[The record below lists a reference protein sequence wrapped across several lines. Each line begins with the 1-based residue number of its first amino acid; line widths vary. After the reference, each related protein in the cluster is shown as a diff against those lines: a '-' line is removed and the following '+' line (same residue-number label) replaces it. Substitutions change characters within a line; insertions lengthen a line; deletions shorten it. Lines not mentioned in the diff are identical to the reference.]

1 MSDPNHDPMPDRAAL
16 DELARAFGLDDPPD
30 RVDPPTPTP
39 GRRADDGP
47 IVPADAPDDNAPD
60 DNAPDDDAHPGDL
73 GGAQP
78 PPAGE
83 VPDGSDEPDASDL
96 PPTGLIEL
104 VLAEEP
110 IEPPEPTPD
119 ALAQPARPRI
129 IRIDDITGSV
139 GDVTDDRLAGEPAG
153 GHAPIVIG
161 DTGDTGDIGESAAPS
176 VIAIGADD
184 LPDAVYITGSL
195 DSGVPG
201 SIVFIDDDA
210 SGDVVQ
216 PEVERDLRR
225 GIEPRMRERRVQVR
239 RAQSRKRLKW
249 VLLGLVLVV
258 AGIGALAVFGSGL
271 FAVQDDELRVVGA
284 VYTDPDRL
292 AQIEDELV
300 GTPTLRVDTQR
311 IERELESIP
320 WVEDAKVTV
329 RFPHSATIEIR
340 EREAIATYQGPD
352 RRFRVL
358 DREGRVLDVLD
369 KWPIAYVL
377 VTGPDPADLEPGQFA
392 PQGYVG
398 AAELAKNLTGSVRG
412 QVEHIEVTADGQR
425 LTMLLTDGTEVRF
438 GDYRNLFTKLVRLET
453 RLADPDRE
461 PGPIDVATG

>member
-16 DELARAFGLDDPPD
+16 DELARAFGLDDPPEPTA
-30 RVDPPTPTP
+30 PPTPTP
-39 GRRADDGP
+39 GRRADDLQG
-47 IVPADAPDDNAPD
+47 VPSADPAVDVDAADAA
-60 DNAPDDDAHPGDL
+60 DAD
-73 GGAQP
+73 ADE
-78 PPAGE
+78 PAGGD
-83 VPDGSDEPDASDL
+83 VPDASDL

-104 VLAEEP
+104 VIAEEP

-139 GDVTDDRLAGEPAG
+139 GDVTDDRLADAPVAEPA
-153 GHAPIVIG
+153 AVVIG
-161 DTGDTGDIGESAAPS
+161 DTGDTGASAPA

-249 VLLGLVLVV
+249 VVLGLVLVL

-271 FAVQDDELRVVGA
+271 FAVQDDQLRVVGA

-412 QVEHIEVTADGQR
+412 QVERIEVTADGQR

-453 RLADPDRE
+453 RLADPERE

>member
-1 MSDPNHDPMPDRAAL
+1 MSDPSHDPMPDRAAL
-16 DELARAFGLDDPPD
+16 DELARAFGLDDPPG
-30 RVDPPTPTP
+30 RVDTPTPTP
-39 GRRADDGP
+39 GRRADDPP
-47 IVPADAPDDNAPD
+47 IVPSADV
-60 DNAPDDDAHPGDL
+60 DDDVDEDVDDARPSDV
-73 GGAQP
+73 GGPQAAA
-78 PPAGE
+78 AG
-83 VPDGSDEPDASDL
+83 DGSDAIDL

-104 VLAEEP
+104 VFAEEP

-139 GDVTDDRLAGEPAG
+139 GDVTDDRTADESGPEPAPV
-153 GHAPIVIG
+153 AVG
-161 DTGDTGDIGESAAPS
+161 DAGADGVAAPAM
-176 VIAIGADD
+176 IAIGADD

-195 DSGVPG
+195 ESGVPG

-249 VLLGLVLVV
+249 VVLGLVLVM

-271 FAVQDDELRVVGA
+271 FAVQDDQLRVVGA

-300 GTPTLRVDTQR
+300 GTPTLRADTQR
-311 IERELESIP
+311 IERELEAIP

-340 EREAIATYQGPD
+340 EREAIVTYQGPD

-412 QVEHIEVTADGQR
+412 QVERIEVTADGQR

>member
-16 DELARAFGLDDPPD
+16 DELARAFGLDDPPEPTA
-30 RVDPPTPTP
+30 PPTPTP
-39 GRRADDGP
+39 GRRADDPPG
-47 IVPADAPDDNAPD
+47 VPSADAA
-60 DNAPDDDAHPGDL
+60 DAAD
-73 GGAQP
+73 ADE
-78 PPAGE
+78 PAGGD
-83 VPDGSDEPDASDL
+83 VPDGTDL

-104 VLAEEP
+104 VIAEEP

-139 GDVTDDRLAGEPAG
+139 GDVTDDRLADAPAAEPA
-153 GHAPIVIG
+153 PVVIG
-161 DTGDTGDIGESAAPS
+161 DTGDSGADGASAPA

-249 VLLGLVLVV
+249 VVLGLVLVL

-271 FAVQDDELRVVGA
+271 FAVQDDQLRVVGA

-412 QVEHIEVTADGQR
+412 QVERIEVTADGQR

-453 RLADPDRE
+453 RLADPERE